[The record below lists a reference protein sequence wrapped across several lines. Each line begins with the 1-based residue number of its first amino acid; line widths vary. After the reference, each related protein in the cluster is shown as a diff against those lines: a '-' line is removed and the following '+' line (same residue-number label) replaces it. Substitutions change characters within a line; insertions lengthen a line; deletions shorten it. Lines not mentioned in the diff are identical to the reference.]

1 MKCNLGHEHPPMVVK
16 AATDNPTNQP
26 RPFHCPDC
34 YQVIMPRTKPENWK
48 EYETV
53 AEAQRAGHVSPCSFC
68 FG

>member
-1 MKCNLGHEHPPMVVK
+1 VQSRARPSAYGGQSCGEQSHES
-16 AATDNPTNQP
+16 A

-34 YQVIMPRTKPENWK
+34 YQVIMPRAKPENWK
-48 EYETV
+48 EYKTV

>member
-34 YQVIMPRTKPENWK
+34 YQVTMPRAKPENWCK
-48 EYETV
+48 YKTP
-53 AEAQRAGHVSPCSFC
+53 AEARAAGHPLPCKSC